1 VLPSVSFEDS
11 LKAEEFSPDPG
22 SFVFGSADFGVI
34 HLEAAELE
42 ERLCLFFPEVLGSK
56 PFQHFYRKAREGRA
70 VHLDGGSYVDSVA
83 VMRVDT
89 AGVSTHF
96 PLSSVSF
103 CVRAGGTLEPKG
115 V

>member
-1 VLPSVSFEDS
+1 
-11 LKAEEFSPDPG
+11 
-22 SFVFGSADFGVI
+22 
-34 HLEAAELE
+34 
-42 ERLCLFFPEVLGSK
+42 
-56 PFQHFYRKAREGRA
+56 
-70 VHLDGGSYVDSVA
+70 
-83 VMRVDT
+83 MRVDT